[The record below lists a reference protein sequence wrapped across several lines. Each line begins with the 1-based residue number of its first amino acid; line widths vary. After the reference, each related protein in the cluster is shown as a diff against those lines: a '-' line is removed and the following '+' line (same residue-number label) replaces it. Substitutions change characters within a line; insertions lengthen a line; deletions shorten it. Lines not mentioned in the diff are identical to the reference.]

1 MLFDAPSSVQE
12 QNNAGPVSRERF
24 NETIHLLLVED
35 DEVDAEAIVRAFR
48 RQSLKN
54 PITIVSDGF
63 DALCVLRGECGKTR
77 LRTPYLILLDLNMP
91 RMNGVEFLH
100 ILRQDPQLMYSVVFV
115 LTTSDSDQ
123 DKLAA
128 YNAQIAGY
136 FLKQR
141 AGENFINLVELL
153 SMYWRMI
160 EFPPEEQP

>member
-1 MLFDAPSSVQE
+1 VPLDEAVQ
-12 QNNAGPVSRERF
+12 
-24 NETIHLLLVED
+24 ILLVED

-48 RQSLKN
+48 KQNLKH

-63 DALCVLRGECGKTR
+63 EALQALRGEAGTSR
-77 LRTPYLILLDLNMP
+77 LRAPYFILLDLNMP
-91 RMNGVEFLH
+91 RMNGVEFLQ
-100 ILRQDPQLMYSVVFV
+100 ILRQDPQLMCSVVFV

-141 AGENFINLVELL
+141 AGENFANLVDMLTV
-153 SMYWRMI
+153 YWRLI
-160 EFPPEEQP
+160 EFPPEEQR